1 MFLWFSC
8 AKQSS
13 IQLEPSNSN
22 LALSWKS
29 NSVPVL
35 LDESCNL
42 PLLFKPSMVQ
52 RLVFSAK
59 PSYRLEIP
67 LGYYKKKSCPD
78 HLLQL
83 AFTTVPIYCCV
94 WALSKAKKK
103 KIPSEDEDFYGLS
116 WTSRPDK
123 LRKYILQKPKYSG
136 YSNAAKACLERRYNV
151 LFAVKL
157 ILLKASSI
165 NPSSRGEEI
174 DK

>member
-52 RLVFSAK
+52 RLLFSAK

-83 AFTTVPIYCCV
+83 AFTTLPIYCCV

-103 KIPSEDEDFYGLS
+103 KM
-116 WTSRPDK
+116 
-123 LRKYILQKPKYSG
+123 LQKMKTSMGLAGQADLTNSENIFFTNLSILATPMQQKPALKEDIKYF
-136 YSNAAKACLERRYNV
+136 LQ
-151 LFAVKL
+151 
-157 ILLKASSI
+157 
-165 NPSSRGEEI
+165 
-174 DK
+174 